1 MELTNTINND
11 IELNNKQKSF
21 FNSNLGKIVN
31 TAIDVGLRSILPDM
45 IENQVIDIKNALME
59 NGINEGINVAV
70 DKLVDFAKSA
80 KGIVTGNF
88 ENLEQVRTAVGSG
101 GIVDTVSNL
110 VDTALNKVYKK
121 GYINYTVNNL
131 IKSGKNVLLN
141 NVTNNIKNEMNN
153 QQDYF
158 KILDNYIE
166 KWKNGYKNH
175 DFNEMEKIY
184 KKIDNL
190 SEKIVPFKNTINEI
204 KYVKNMQ
211 EILKNN
217 GHNFNLTD
225 AEIEL
230 IKNI

>member
-21 FNSNLGKIVN
+21 LNSNLGKIVN

-158 KILDNYIE
+158 KTLDNYIE

>member
-110 VDTALNKVYKK
+110 IDTALNKVYKK

-141 NVTNNIKNEMNN
+141 NVTNNIKTEMNN

-175 DFNEMEKIY
+175 DFNEMEKTY

>member
-110 VDTALNKVYKK
+110 IDKALNKVYKK

-141 NVTNNIKNEMNN
+141 NVTNNIKTEMNN

-175 DFNEMEKIY
+175 DFNEMEKTY

-190 SEKIVPFKNTINEI
+190 SEKIVPFENTINEI

>member
-59 NGINEGINVAV
+59 NGINEGINVVV

>member
-45 IENQVIDIKNALME
+45 IENQIIDIKNALME

>member
-110 VDTALNKVYKK
+110 IDKALNKVYKK

-141 NVTNNIKNEMNN
+141 NVTNNIKNEMDN

-175 DFNEMEKIY
+175 DFNEMEKTY

>member
-110 VDTALNKVYKK
+110 IDTALNKVYKK

-141 NVTNNIKNEMNN
+141 NVTNNIKTEMNN

-166 KWKNGYKNH
+166 KWKNCYKNH
-175 DFNEMEKIY
+175 DFNEMEKTY

>member
-21 FNSNLGKIVN
+21 LNSYLGKIVN

-158 KILDNYIE
+158 KTLDNYIE

>member
-45 IENQVIDIKNALME
+45 VENQVIDIKNALME

-110 VDTALNKVYKK
+110 IDTALNKVYKK

-141 NVTNNIKNEMNN
+141 NVTNNIKTEMNN

-175 DFNEMEKIY
+175 DFNEMEKTY

>member
-110 VDTALNKVYKK
+110 IDKALNKVYKK

-141 NVTNNIKNEMNN
+141 NVTNNIKNEMDN

-175 DFNEMEKIY
+175 DFNEMEKTY

-190 SEKIVPFKNTINEI
+190 SEKIVPFENTINEI

>member
-110 VDTALNKVYKK
+110 IDKSLNKVYKK

-141 NVTNNIKNEMNN
+141 NVTNNIKTEMNN

-175 DFNEMEKIY
+175 DFNEMEKTY

>member
-110 VDTALNKVYKK
+110 IDKALNKVYKK

-141 NVTNNIKNEMNN
+141 NVTNNIKTEMNN

-175 DFNEMEKIY
+175 DFNEMEKTY